1 MERGI
6 LQSEGNGDETCE
18 TNDYGKSAPNV
29 KETHAIDAL
38 PDCKSEGTKDGE
50 QECDEKGYETCHE
63 KEKSD
68 EVGGG
73 DKEGNQVRE
82 EDRMERKD

>member
-1 MERGI
+1 VERGI

-50 QECDEKGYETCHE
+50 
-63 KEKSD
+63 
-68 EVGGG
+68 
-73 DKEGNQVRE
+73 
-82 EDRMERKD
+82 